1 MFLTKLDNGRERKN
15 QTQES
20 PTQKKEVKNGG
31 VAWKG
36 NKQPSQVCGHSQSQV
51 ISTLDQNEGGEE
63 GRPIMVTAA

>member
-1 MFLTKLDNGRERKN
+1 MAEKEKN

-51 ISTLDQNEGGEE
+51 ISTLDQNEGDGE
-63 GRPIMVTAA
+63 GRPIMVTTA